1 MSRDIISY
9 QQKIRIQYN
18 KNIYSFNIV
27 IIVEINLN
35 IEQNNKKSLTTDRCD
50 L

>member
-1 MSRDIISY
+1 MSHDIISY